1 MRFNLS
7 RKGQVWIETVVY
19 TLIGLALI
27 ALVLAILS
35 PKIKEF
41 RDRSVVEQSID
52 SLNVIDSKIN
62 ELLDA
67 PGNKRKIEMVIEKGK
82 LVINASRDTIYFVI
96 DESNVRYSEPGIS
109 LQIGRINLT
118 TIQKAEKYLINLELN
133 YKNNLTFDGKDS
145 AELIEF
151 TPVSL
156 PYKFFVENK
165 GFQNFPSG
173 SSQRQYWW
181 IDVTEG

>member
-1 MRFNLS
+1 MVFNSS
-7 RKGQVWIETVVY
+7 RRGQVWIETVVY

-35 PKIKEF
+35 PKIKEL

-67 PGNKRKIEMVIEKGK
+67 PGNKRKVELSIEKGK
-82 LVINASRDTIYFVI
+82 LAVNASRNTIYFII
-96 DESNVRYSEPGIS
+96 DESNVRYSEPGVS
-109 LQIGRINLT
+109 LQIGRVNLT
-118 TIQKAEKYLINLELN
+118 TLQMTEKYLINMELN
-133 YKNNLTFDGKDS
+133 YKYNLTFDGFDS

-151 TPVSL
+151 TPASL

-165 GFQNFPSG
+165 GVQGSG
-173 SSQRQYWW
+173 QGQYLW
-181 IDVTEG
+181 IDISEG

>member
-1 MRFNLS
+1 MVFSLS
-7 RKGQVWIETVVY
+7 RKGQVWIETVIY

-27 ALVLAILS
+27 GLVLAILS

-52 SLNVIDSKIN
+52 SLNMIDSKIN

-67 PGNKRKIEMVIEKGK
+67 PGNKRKIELSIEKGK
-82 LVINASRDTIYFVI
+82 LAVNASRDTIYFII

-109 LQIGRINLT
+109 LQVGRINLT
-118 TIQKAEKYLINLELN
+118 TLPMTEKYLINLELN
-133 YKNNLTFDGKDS
+133 YKYNLTFDGVDS

-151 TPVSL
+151 TPASL

-165 GFQNFPSG
+165 GIQTYQSG
-173 SSQRQYWW
+173 QHLW
-181 IDVTEG
+181 IDVSEG